1 MSELNDS
8 GISIDFP
15 KLRSIVLTDVKKL
28 RSICKPRDF
37 PSLET
42 IRVEDCSNLR
52 NIPLSSTHN
61 FGRLKQ
67 VCGSVDWWEKLRWEH
82 REEATNMQAKYFIPI

>member
-28 RSICKPRDF
+28 RSICRPRDF

-42 IRVEDCSNLR
+42 IRVKDCPNLR
-52 NIPLSSTHN
+52 NILLSSTHN

-67 VCGSVDWWEKLRWEH
+67 VCGSFDWWEH
-82 REEATNMQAKYFIPI
+82 REEATHMQAKYFIPI